1 VSVGDIDGDGDPD
14 VIVANKNQPNIVWV
28 NNGLGTF
35 EENQQSLGDFDS
47 RGVTLGDIDG
57 DLDLDAIVVN
67 VAGQL
72 NRVWINN
79 SCAPLHPENC
89 TNNFDDDGDALI
101 DCLDPDC
108 ANDPACAPDPCSGGV
123 GSPCDDGDPC
133 TVDDSCDGAGN
144 CVGTPI
150 NCDDGDPCTLDVC
163 NPQTGICEHTPIPG
177 CSPENCT
184 NQVDDDGDSLI
195 DCLDPDCAN
204 DPACAPDPCSGG
216 VGSPCDDGDPCTVD
230 DSCDEAGVCIG
241 IYSDTDADG
250 VCDTFDICPGS
261 DDTIDTDGD
270 GVPDGCD
277 LCPGGDDSIDTDVD
291 GVADACDCDPIDGT
305 TYPGATEICDDGI
318 DNDCDTL
325 IDCDDSD
332 CTTHPFCVDVTPCDL
347 AADCDD
353 LDPCTTDECVG
364 GFCVNTPIPGCDSS
378 EICDNG
384 IDDDGNSLTDCDDP
398 ACAADPACQGSCTVT
413 NIAVG
418 CDPANGPDS
427 YLISFDVINETAFE
441 VSHAIVLG
449 TVPGLPG
456 STVSPTITSFNP
468 PLAPGSSG
476 TVLLSLTGGSPFL
489 TVCFPVGLM
498 AIDDSTGNL
507 FECCATEVCAE
518 LPQCDSC
525 MHISEEGGEW
535 DANTFGYTFTVTNL
549 PGTPPVIAE
558 YAYLMPVT
566 PGITIDNNWF
576 ELGQV
581 TDEAAVALSVNIS
594 GGSPNQDVC
603 FLLTIH
609 DATLGEC
616 CGFVHCLTLPPFLL
630 PPEVPFMRGDANSDG
645 VFDVSDVITTF
656 DYIFQGE
663 YVPCDQA
670 LDSNDD
676 DLIDIGD
683 AVYSLMALFAGGAE
697 PAPPGARC
705 GLDETPGTLTCEL
718 FPPCD

>member
-1 VSVGDIDGDGDPD
+1 M
-14 VIVANKNQPNIVWV
+14 
-28 NNGLGTF
+28 
-35 EENQQSLGDFDS
+35 
-47 RGVTLGDIDG
+47 
-57 DLDLDAIVVN
+57 
-67 VAGQL
+67 
-72 NRVWINN
+72 
-79 SCAPLHPENC
+79 
-89 TNNFDDDGDALI
+89 
-101 DCLDPDC
+101 
-108 ANDPACAPDPCSGGV
+108 
-123 GSPCDDGDPC
+123 
-133 TVDDSCDGAGN
+133 
-144 CVGTPI
+144 
-150 NCDDGDPCTLDVC
+150 
-163 NPQTGICEHTPIPG
+163 
-177 CSPENCT
+177 
-184 NQVDDDGDSLI
+184 
-195 DCLDPDCAN
+195 
-204 DPACAPDPCSGG
+204 
-216 VGSPCDDGDPCTVD
+216 
-230 DSCDEAGVCIG
+230 
-241 IYSDTDADG
+241 
-250 VCDTFDICPGS
+250 
-261 DDTIDTDGD
+261 
-270 GVPDGCD
+270 PDGCD

-325 IDCDDSD
+325 TDCDDSD

-418 CDPANGPDS
+418 CDPANGTDS
-427 YLISFDVINETAFE
+427 YLISFDVVNETAFE
-441 VSHAIVLG
+441 VAHAIVLG

-525 MHISEEGGEW
+525 MHISEESGEW

-581 TDEAAVALSVNIS
+581 NDEAAVALSVNIS

-616 CGFVHCLTLPPFLL
+616 CGFVHCITLPPFLL
-630 PPEVPFMRGDANSDG
+630 PPEVPFIRGDANSDG

-663 YVPCDQA
+663 YVPCEQA

-676 DLIDIGD
+676 ELIDIGD

-697 PAPPGARC
+697 PAPPGASC
-705 GLDETPGTLTCEL
+705 GLDETPGTLSCEI
-718 FPPCD
+718 FPPCP